1 MKRYADFLILLTNID
16 LIQLIFQRNATKLC
30 DMKNCD
36 NYSKPFKII
45 LKQIETGPH
54 SGKINEDRRVKE
66 LFMKL
71 QDYIADESSTT
82 ETEIRRFNEMQLKLL
97 VCI

>member
-1 MKRYADFLILLTNID
+1 
-16 LIQLIFQRNATKLC
+16 
-30 DMKNCD
+30 MKNCD

-54 SGKINEDRRVKE
+54 SGKINEDMRVKE

-97 VCI
+97 VCILII